1 MKIETLTVNG
11 VRYTISDPE
20 AIKLTD
26 EKTILKLADAVFA
39 TLSDGD
45 EVAY

>member
-20 AIKLTD
+20 AVKLTD
-26 EKTILKLADAVFA
+26 ENIIQKLKDAVLA
-39 TLSDGD
+39 ALPDGD

>member
-11 VRYTISDPE
+11 VRYTISGRE
-20 AIKLTD
+20 AIKLAE
-26 EKTILKLADAVFA
+26 EKPIQKLADAVFA